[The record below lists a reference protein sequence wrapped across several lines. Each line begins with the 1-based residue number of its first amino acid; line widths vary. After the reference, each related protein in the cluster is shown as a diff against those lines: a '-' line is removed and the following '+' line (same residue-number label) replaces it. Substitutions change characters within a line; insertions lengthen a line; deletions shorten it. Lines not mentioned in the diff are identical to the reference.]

1 MALPRSVIYFPYIRV
16 APAPFMTRLL
26 LYWNDVATIVPDQW
40 AYMGT
45 EGRRR
50 VLGNFTSDLVDAGLV
65 TMAVPTYEL
74 QGSLSPFVEHLE
86 KLSPQEH
93 RSRAERFRNEEH
105 VLVHKAKFVH
115 GQVLPQLE
123 AMELMAEARD
133 KDVVNLDATDYWDW
147 LRVERTTAR
156 EFMAVLAQ
164 ACADQAPGIEYL
176 RVQEPG
182 GEVEHDE
189 FMRQARIAATNHP
202 QSLLALAEVGPD
214 RDRVQFMTR
223 LHDVRTR
230 LLAEIFP
237 APAEPV
243 TAEWILTAKE
253 RFGDL
258 LAEFRLAVERE
269 AFDLAQHE
277 GGPAQDWNVAL
288 VSDELKQKVRR
299 IEEVLAEANIDKV
312 EKITFA
318 VLKAIPGIGN
328 VFAAAQDIAD
338 AAVDDAVGRPQ
349 IDARLAYGAFL
360 CRELE
365 AA

>member
-214 RDRVQFMTR
+214 RMKSRGLSEQGLRDYYRDRS
-223 LHDVRTR
+223 
-230 LLAEIFP
+230 LLKI
-237 APAEPV
+237 PV
-243 TAEWILTAKE
+243 TPRHVGEAVVFLAS
-253 RFGDL
+253 DL
-258 LAEFRLAVERE
+258 SAATTGVTMTV
-269 AFDLAQHE
+269 D
-277 GGPAQDWNVAL
+277 GGV
-288 VSDELKQKVRR
+288 V
-299 IEEVLAEANIDKV
+299 
-312 EKITFA
+312 
-318 VLKAIPGIGN
+318 
-328 VFAAAQDIAD
+328 
-338 AAVDDAVGRPQ
+338 
-349 IDARLAYGAFL
+349 GAFP
-360 CRELE
+360 R
-365 AA
+365 